1 MKIVCP
7 SSLHLFVSV
16 SFLRRK
22 KILIILI
29 HKKMTLQI
37 NCVTIY
43 NLKEKTK
50 RLQAYLDVYIWCVER
65 WSKVRS
71 ANLNELNPLPPDV
84 RFLRKTVETKAVAVL
99 ANTTLATQQL
109 KPVLFRFDFGVSK
122 SNSLPLVFD
131 IFAWAEVAQ
140 CWRQRPR
147 SQMNRYAIGGF
158 YQYLFPR
165 ASDRKVLTQIF
176 VLGLH
181 VIILAIL
188 FLVLG

>member
-1 MKIVCP
+1 
-7 SSLHLFVSV
+7 
-16 SFLRRK
+16 
-22 KILIILI
+22 
-29 HKKMTLQI
+29 MTLQI

-50 RLQAYLDVYIWCVER
+50 RLQDVYIWCVER

-131 IFAWAEVAQ
+131 IFA
-140 CWRQRPR
+140 
-147 SQMNRYAIGGF
+147 
-158 YQYLFPR
+158 
-165 ASDRKVLTQIF
+165 
-176 VLGLH
+176 
-181 VIILAIL
+181 
-188 FLVLG
+188 

>member
-50 RLQAYLDVYIWCVER
+50 RLQDVYIWCVER

-84 RFLRKTVETKAVAVL
+84 RFLRKTVETKAVAVH
-99 ANTTLATQQL
+99 ANTIGHTTAET
-109 KPVLFRFDFGVSK
+109 S
-122 SNSLPLVFD
+122 SLPLWFRRVQVKLSSLSTRHFRTSHN
-131 IFAWAEVAQ
+131 AYV
-140 CWRQRPR
+140 RGPR
-147 SQMNRYAIGGF
+147 SQLNRCAIGGF
-158 YQYLFPR
+158 YKYLFPR